1 LTEKVNRFVYFT
13 GTEILIS
20 RDKRRPTPKKSNRSE
35 RPRGKL
41 INVIVAIVG
50 AIFFFLIKSA

>member
-50 AIFFFLIKSA
+50 AIFFF